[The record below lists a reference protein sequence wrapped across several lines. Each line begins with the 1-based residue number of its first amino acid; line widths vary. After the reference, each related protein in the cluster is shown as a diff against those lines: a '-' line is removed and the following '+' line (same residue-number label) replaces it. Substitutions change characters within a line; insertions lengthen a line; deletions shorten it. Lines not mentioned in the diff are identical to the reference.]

1 MSRRGFAETG
11 RPPFLT
17 VARASISGIASGSST
32 YSRAFVT
39 CASTRLRS
47 DFKERRDAP
56 FFAAIGFPH
65 AEYVMIFATRCISDD
80 HHASLQ
86 ISKAD
91 DPSFAVVFA
100 QVLHFER
107 RPSENERRVLKV
119 ETTILECLTT
129 LLWVVGDRRLLS

>member
-1 MSRRGFAETG
+1 M
-11 RPPFLT
+11 
-17 VARASISGIASGSST
+17 
-32 YSRAFVT
+32 
-39 CASTRLRS
+39 
-47 DFKERRDAP
+47 AP

-129 LLWVVGDRRLLS
+129 LLWVLGDRHLLL